1 MERYNGWDNYD
12 TWLVVVWLQNDLSN
26 YEKLRRLNEDEVN
39 DLDAMALENDY
50 YYGDEEINWD
60 NVNVNEIIYML
71 LEDK

>member
-12 TWLVVVWLQNDLSN
+12 TWLVVVWLQNDMSN

-50 YYGDEEINWD
+50 YYGDEINWD